1 MPNQKKFTPNSI
13 LDVKQYIFSDSN
25 GGFAFSD
32 RLFGKF
38 KKCLQIL

>member
-1 MPNQKKFTPNSI
+1 MLNQKIITLNSI
-13 LDVKQYIFSDSN
+13 LDNKQYIFSDSN

-38 KKCLQIL
+38 KKCL